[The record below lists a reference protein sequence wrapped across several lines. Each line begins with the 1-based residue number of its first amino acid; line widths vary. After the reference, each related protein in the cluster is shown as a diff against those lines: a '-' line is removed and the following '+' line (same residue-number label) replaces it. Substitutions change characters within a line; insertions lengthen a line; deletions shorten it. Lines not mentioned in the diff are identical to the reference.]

1 MALLKLSDQY
11 SAERLEGACA
21 KALFYTPRLSYK
33 SIQTI
38 LKSGQDV
45 LTKERNDVPSS
56 HRSEFSFTRGA
67 DYYGRR
73 DK

>member
-1 MALLKLSDQY
+1 MALLRLSNQY
-11 SAERLEGACA
+11 SAERLESACA
-21 KALFYTPRLSYK
+21 KALFYTPSPSYK

-38 LKSGQDV
+38 LKSGQDA
-45 LTKERNDVPSS
+45 LAKEKNDLPSPNN
-56 HRSEFSFTRGA
+56 SEFGFTRGA